1 MESSKTIFA
10 SIVTAGILGAS
21 AFAWAQPGTG
31 CDGTGPKGQRSM
43 QNMQGMPGMQGG
55 PGMMKSSMRMDPAA
69 RAEQHLTRLK
79 TELKPTAQQE
89 PLWNAFAETVKAQ
102 SGQGRAAM
110 QATMQNDKLTAP
122 ERLAAMNATMKQR
135 LAAHETVSDSFKRL
149 YDSLTPE
156 QKVIADTQATRMGS
170 MDRGGR
176 HNHGG
181 RSGPRGSEGG
191 GIPRQG

>member
-21 AFAWAQPGTG
+21 AVAWAQPGIG

-43 QNMQGMPGMQGG
+43 QNMQGMPGMQG

-69 RAEQHLTRLK
+69 RADQHLTRLK

-102 SGQGRAAM
+102 SGQGMQAM

-122 ERLAAMNATMKQR
+122 ERMAAMNATMKQR
-135 LAAHETVSDSFKRL
+135 LAAHESVSDSFKRL

-156 QKVIADTQATRMGS
+156 QKKVADQQMTRMGP

-176 HNHGG
+176 PG
-181 RSGPRGSEGG
+181 RAGPSGPQGMGGESEHRHG
-191 GIPRQG
+191 